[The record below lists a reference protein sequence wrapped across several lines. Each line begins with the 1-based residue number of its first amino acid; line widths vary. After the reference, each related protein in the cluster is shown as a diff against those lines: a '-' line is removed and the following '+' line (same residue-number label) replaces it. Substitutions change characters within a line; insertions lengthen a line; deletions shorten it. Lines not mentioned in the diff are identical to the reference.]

1 MQRTQRSFYKKR
13 KRTRKHCV
21 LFQSTQK
28 NARPLRS
35 FEKYACPL
43 PNPVIFTPYCKAE
56 KESRFSLY
64 HWCTQHI
71 KKEFIFTKKVLVLER
86 LLSFLTCLWLNTP
99 PHQTISN
106 HFQQFP
112 PNWSAIICLKVFS
125 PAGWLLKTVNLLS
138 AQGFP
143 RYPDYEQ
150 KISNSK
156 VIRWNP
162 DKNLPL
168 PFPFSNCG
176 GGEHKSSCQQ
186 STLGMSSSS

>member
-1 MQRTQRSFYKKR
+1 MIFKISILINNRIIKYWVSFK
-13 KRTRKHCV
+13 
-21 LFQSTQK
+21 
-28 NARPLRS
+28 
-35 FEKYACPL
+35 
-43 PNPVIFTPYCKAE
+43 
-56 KESRFSLY
+56 
-64 HWCTQHI
+64 I
-71 KKEFIFTKKVLVLER
+71 KKEFFYKKGIGFGKVTFFSDMFMVEH
-86 LLSFLTCLWLNTP
+86 T

-143 RYPDYEQ
+143 RYPDYEL